1 MTTAAVVIDNFLT
14 TDKWNS
20 IQSGITDY
28 INASSYKE
36 ERTSLHTQIHEWIE
50 SKLTELN
57 LWQSSWKNEVP
68 LFSSI
73 NVAPVGLNRESS
85 DPSNGGYH
93 VESGGYIYYIH
104 PTWEASWGGHL
115 KFKNCDVAQIEPT
128 PNRFVWV
135 NPKIWHG
142 IEVVESG
149 ATNNRIAVVAWPT
162 GTLEY
167 PGADLKINTLV

>member
-1 MTTAAVVIDNFLT
+1 MSTAAVVIDNFLT

-20 IQSGITDY
+20 IQSGITGY

-36 ERTSLHTQIHEWIE
+36 ERTDLHTQIHEWIE

-104 PTWEASWGGHL
+104 PTWESSWGGHL

-142 IEVVESG
+142 IGVVESG
-149 ATNNRIAVVAWPT
+149 ATNFRISVVAWPT

-167 PGADLKINTLV
+167 AGADLKINTLV

>member
-1 MTTAAVVIDNFLT
+1 MSTAAVVIDNFLT

-20 IQSGITDY
+20 IQSGISDY

-36 ERTSLHTQIHEWIE
+36 ERTDLHTQIHEWIE

-104 PTWEASWGGHL
+104 PTWESSWGGHL

-142 IEVVESG
+142 IGVVESG
-149 ATNNRIAVVAWPT
+149 ATNNRISVVAWPT

-167 PGADLKINTLV
+167 AGADLKINTLV

>member
-1 MTTAAVVIDNFLT
+1 MSTAAVVIDNFLT

-20 IQSGITDY
+20 IQSGISDY

-36 ERTSLHTQIHEWIE
+36 ERTALHTQIHDWIE

-104 PTWEASWGGHL
+104 PTWESSWGGHL

-142 IEVVESG
+142 IGVVESG
-149 ATNNRIAVVAWPT
+149 ATNNRISVVAWPT

-167 PGADLKINTLV
+167 AGADLKINTLV